1 MAGQDWPPPFRP
13 DSAPESLRALWPLV
27 LRYGISD
34 DVVREE
40 TLEVASDNE
49 LTELVRRVDKPVL
62 QAINQYLDQVDNAE
76 EACPYGDLA
85 QAAIEAALLL
95 NQRPSAR

>member
-1 MAGQDWPPPFRP
+1 
-13 DSAPESLRALWPLV
+13 V

-40 TLEVASDNE
+40 TLDAASDNE
-49 LTELVRRVDKPVL
+49 LTELVTRVDKPIL
-62 QAINQYLDQVDNAE
+62 QAISQYLDLVDNAE

-85 QAAIEAALLL
+85 QAAMEAGIVLK
-95 NQRPSAR
+95 QRLSTR